1 MKVIFFILELSF
13 IISNNLI
20 NQLTDRKKL
29 KFDLEENIDHYF
41 YIKLEINQR
50 INQRIV
56 FISFKSEK
64 PIFKNDSLTFSEFDY
79 KISLIREK
87 DTPLTTI
94 EEGRTTTLVAVII
107 ANDPNTAYIA
117 FGIKPNQNIKVSI
130 QANINKIDAN
140 EKNVDD
146 LNEGKIMNFN
156 ELNSTNFYKFN
167 LEAGYNSYARLELI
181 FDTKNNNYKGF
192 SLSHIV
198 EYQNDG
204 NEKIFYQPFTKIEQG
219 NKTILNF
226 SHLVS
231 DKSTNKIAFQLI
243 PKNEIKN
250 VNILGF
256 KATKENKYEEILSFD
271 NSLNLTSMYPS
282 INYKLMFPIQANQT
296 NQIQLN
302 ISNITSLENYSQ
314 PVDVYE
320 CWEKSFNSCEKSET
334 QNFTMTKNND
344 LEIFLKAQY
353 QNKNVS
359 IKSIYFQINP
369 SYIFYNITII
379 GSIIKNDPEPTPDP
393 DPDSDSDSGTSSDS
407 APDSGSSSF
416 VVSISII
423 ISIIIISV
431 IVFFIYLYI
440 KKRRSKDFNF
450 DQRDSLG
457 DDFLLNE

>member
-1 MKVIFFILELSF
+1 MKVIYFILELSF
-13 IISNNLI
+13 IISGYVKK
-20 NQLTDRKKL
+20 QLTDGKLLDNFELNKKDNYYFYTKL
-29 KFDLEENIDHYF
+29 K
-41 YIKLEINQR
+41 INQR
-50 INQRIV
+50 INV
-56 FISFKSEK
+56 FISFDSET
-64 PIFKNDSLTFSEFDY
+64 PIFTEQFLTFYEC
-79 KISLIREK
+79 K
-87 DTPLTTI
+87 DKGTPIKYIDAPFTTI
-94 EEGRTTTLVAVII
+94 EGGNTTILLSEYI
-107 ANDPNTAYIA
+107 ANEADTAYIA
-117 FGIKPNQNIKVSI
+117 FRIKPNQNIKVSI
-130 QANINKIDAN
+130 LAKINKIDAK
-140 EKNVDD
+140 EKNVVD
-146 LNEGKIMNFN
+146 LNNGEIINFKKFNSN
-156 ELNSTNFYKFN
+156 EFYKFN
-167 LEAGYNSYARLELI
+167 LKADYKSYARLELI
-181 FDTKNNNYKGF
+181 FDTKNNNYNGF
-192 SLSHIV
+192 SLSLIV

-204 NEKIFYQPFTKIEQG
+204 NEKILYQPFTEIEQG
-219 NKTILNF
+219 NKTILHF

-231 DKSTNKIAFQLI
+231 DESINNIVFLLI
-243 PKNEIKN
+243 PKYEIKN

-256 KATKENKYEEILSFD
+256 KDTNETEYEEILYLN
-271 NSLNLTSMYPS
+271 NSLNLTSMHPS

-296 NQIQLN
+296 DQIQLN